1 LDIYLIQHSE
11 SLPEKEDPARPLSE
25 PGKATMEKVGAL
37 AARIKIKPD
46 VIFHSGKLRAKQT
59 AEILA
64 RSLDL
69 LDKVRERQ
77 GLGPSDDVEPV
88 ARWLREESARGVAEL
103 AIVGH
108 LPFLDKL
115 ASLLVAENEDL
126 GVLSFQNG
134 AIVKLI
140 PKTGRNRYAVQW
152 VITRQLAEQA
162 VDPQT
167 HEIQFGRQ
175 VG

>member
-1 LDIYLIQHSE
+1 MEIYLIQHAESVSE
-11 SLPEKEDPARPLSE
+11 REDPARPLSE
-25 PGKATMEKVGAL
+25 QGKGTMEKIGGF
-37 AARIKIKPD
+37 AARLKIKPD

-64 RSLDL
+64 RSLQL

-88 ARWLREESARGVAEL
+88 ARWLREESARGVVGI

-115 ASLLVAENEDL
+115 ASLVVAENEDL

-134 AIVKLI
+134 AIAKLV
-140 PKTGRNRYAVQW
+140 PQPSDNRYAVQW

-162 VDPQT
+162 VDPHT
-167 HEIQFGRQ
+167 HEI
-175 VG
+175 